1 MDRCLMGLTEELGG
15 AQEPSV
21 SFAPKQRKTIPSGR
35 CVQPPTS
42 PPSPPPRLSYSPG
55 RISTQGD
62 LALGVLVLAAALA
75 QPQFFILHQ
84 GEANAIVAGAGALGA
99 LVPSSVPSYLAQ
111 NEVKPKQE

>member
-1 MDRCLMGLTEELGG
+1 MPNGIDRGVGRGTGTFCVICPKTKKNN
-15 AQEPSV
+15 
-21 SFAPKQRKTIPSGR
+21 SFRKVCPATNITTIP
-35 CVQPPTS
+35 
-42 PPSPPPRLSYSPG
+42 PPPRLSYSPG